1 MEQLQDQQTA
11 KEEKKV
17 HAENMRL
24 KKYIYEL
31 ESKIEE
37 LDAELKA
44 IKSFIGG
51 VKYE

>member
-1 MEQLQDQQTA
+1 MEQSQEQIKAVNED
-11 KEEKKV
+11 KKV

-31 ESKIEE
+31 EAKIEALE
-37 LDAELKA
+37 LELKQ

-51 VKYE
+51 I